1 MPAATTATVT
11 RREATLKK
19 ASTALGKDA
28 DPAKRR
34 AMNKKLRRV
43 QRKRRRLHVMDERRK
58 AKPSEEKKEG

>member
-1 MPAATTATVT
+1 MPAATTESVT

-34 AMNKKLRRV
+34 ALNKKLRRT
-43 QRKRRRLHVMDERRK
+43 QRKRRRLHVIDERSK
-58 AKPSEEKKEG
+58 AKSKEKKED